1 MLITEL
7 EPAAVWRYFD
17 RICQIPH
24 PSGYEAM
31 LRRELELLAEDAG
44 LVHRSDAAGNLRIDR
59 PAAPGYENR
68 PRLILQAHL
77 DMVPQT
83 DGASAIDLRCDPVR
97 PLTDGRTIRA
107 DHTTL
112 GADNGIGLAAAL
124 ALLTDAGWRG
134 GPLALLATTEEET
147 GLTGALNVDPAF
159 LDGDIL
165 LNLDSEQE
173 GELFLGCAG
182 GAQVAGQIPLET
194 EPVPP
199 AAVGRTLV
207 VRGMKGGH
215 SGLDIDAT
223 RGNALKIALDILV
236 AHPECRIAAIDGGTL
251 DNVIPRRCDCRIAL
265 PETGVAALTAE
276 LADRTCR
283 FKRQLDVM
291 PDFALELEAAELPA
305 RVWSDRSRAAIL
317 TALAGIPSGVIRRDP
332 RLGSVES
339 SSNLAVL
346 ASGDRELQLK
356 VMPRSSDNAERDA
369 IVRAVGGMI
378 TAAGG
383 RFVLGNAYPGW
394 TPKPDS
400 NPVRS
405 AQKIHAA
412 LFGRDP
418 ALKVI
423 HAGLECG
430 IFLEKNPK
438 LAILSFGP
446 TIRNPHSPSELVEA
460 ESVGRFYAFLREL
473 ARNIE
478 L

>member
-1 MLITEL
+1 MLITDL
-7 EPAAVWRYFD
+7 NPAAVWRHFD
-17 RICQIPH
+17 RICRIPH
-24 PSGYEAM
+24 PSGHEAA

-44 LVHRSDAAGNLRIDR
+44 LVHRTDAVGNLRIDR
-59 PAAPGYENR
+59 PAAPGHENR

-83 DGASAIDLRCDPVR
+83 DGESAIDLRRDPVR
-97 PLTDGRTIRA
+97 PLTDGRTVRA
-107 DHTTL
+107 DHTSL

-124 ALLTDAGWRG
+124 ALLTDAGWHG
-134 GPLALLATTEEET
+134 GPLALLATAEEET

-159 LDGDIL
+159 LEGDIL

-182 GAQVAGQIPLET
+182 GAQVSGKIPLET

-199 AAVGRTLV
+199 ALVGRTLV

-215 SGLDIDAT
+215 SGLDIDAA
-223 RGNALKIALDILV
+223 RGNALEIALNILA
-236 AHPECRIAAIDGGTL
+236 AHPECRISSIAGGTL

-265 PETGVAALTAE
+265 PENGVAALSAE
-276 LADRTCR
+276 LAERTVR
-283 FKRQLDVM
+283 LRQQLDVM
-291 PDFALELEAAELPA
+291 PDFMLELEAAERPA
-305 RVWSDRSRAAIL
+305 RVWTARSRTAIL
-317 TALAGIPSGVIRRDP
+317 TALAGMPSGVIRRDP

-339 SSNLAVL
+339 SGNLAAL
-346 ASGDRELQLK
+346 NSDDRELLLK
-356 VMPRSSDNAERDA
+356 AMPRSSNNAERDA
-369 IVRAVGGMI
+369 IVRTIGEMI

-383 RFVLGNAYPGW
+383 RFTIGNAYPGW

-405 AQKIHAA
+405 AQKIYAG
-412 LFGRDP
+412 LFGREP

-430 IFLEKNPK
+430 IFLEKNPQ

-446 TIRNPHSPSELVEA
+446 TIRNPHSPSELVEV